1 MASNILQSILDS
13 ALDAL
18 VTIDDSGLIVEFNS
32 VAETMFGHKRSEIL
46 GKPMVDLI
54 VPPELRESHLAGMD
68 KYKKTGE
75 GPVLNQ
81 RIQITAMR
89 SSGDIFPIELAI
101 VPLINDGQRFFT
113 ATIRDITEMLARE
126 KQLKESMDQEILLRR
141 ELDHRVKNN
150 LGQIVVMCRQAMERS
165 TTDKGCIKDLLNR
178 VLAMSTIHD
187 LFSSNSNDGILL
199 NELTA
204 KGCEP
209 YHHTGDQITIQ
220 GPPLLLKPTTAMTM
234 SVVINEL
241 ATNAAKYGAFLDES
255 GSVSIT
261 WTHADEQVVFTWL
274 EHVEHDCKL
283 NGSPSFGF
291 QLLNSLIP
299 YELDGSVQHVLNDDG
314 VSFTATI
321 PNNCFQIDLT

>member
-1 MASNILQSILDS
+1 MPSNYLQSILDS

-18 VTIDDSGLIVEFNS
+18 VTIDESGLIVEFNS
-32 VAETMFGHKRSEIL
+32 VAETTFGRKRRDVV
-46 GKPMVDLI
+46 GQPMVELI
-54 VPPELRESHLAGMD
+54 IPPELRGAHLAGMA
-68 KYKKTGE
+68 KYKETGE

-81 RIQITAMR
+81 RIQITALR
-89 SSGDIFPIELAI
+89 ANGDVFPIELAI
-101 VPLINDGQRFFT
+101 VPLINEGQRLFT

-126 KQLKESMDQEILLRR
+126 KQLEESMKQEILLRR

-165 TTDKGCIKDLLNR
+165 TSDQGCIKDLLNR

-187 LFSSNSNDGILL
+187 LFGSTSDDGIPL
-199 NELTA
+199 NELVA

-209 YHHTGDQITIQ
+209 YRHTDEQVSIQ
-220 GPPLLLKPTTAMTM
+220 GPQLHLKPTTAMTM
-234 SVVINEL
+234 SVIINEL
-241 ATNAAKYGAFLDES
+241 ATNAAKYGAFLDEA

-261 WTHADEQVVFTWL
+261 WTHADEQVVFLWS
-274 EHVEHDCKL
+274 EHVKHDIDT

-299 YELDGSVQHVLNDDG
+299 YELDGSVQHVFGPDG
-314 VSFTATI
+314 ISFTATI
-321 PNNCFQIDLT
+321 PDKCFQGDRA